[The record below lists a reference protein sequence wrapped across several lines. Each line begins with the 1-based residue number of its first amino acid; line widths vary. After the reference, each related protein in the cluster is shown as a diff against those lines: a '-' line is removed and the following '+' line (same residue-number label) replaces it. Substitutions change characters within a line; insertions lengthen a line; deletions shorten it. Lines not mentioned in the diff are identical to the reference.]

1 MSTDRRRKLPQV
13 TDFAP
18 EEVTPAVLLLLERC
32 HEQQAQIQALRDEIA
47 RLKGGNPRPPIKP
60 SRLDSEPDHSAR
72 SKRPGSARGQHKRR
86 KTHRLEIHDE
96 IVVAP
101 ATPPPAGSR
110 FKGTD
115 DFTVQD
121 LVIRAHN
128 TRYRIE
134 RWVTPE
140 GETLRGALPAEL
152 DGGHFGPTLRAFVLY
167 QYHPAHV
174 TQPLLHEQ
182 LGEWGIEIW
191 AGQLNRL
198 ITEPGEVFHAEKDA
212 LLRAGLQYSDF
223 VHVDDTGARHD
234 GRNSYATPIGNAD
247 FAWFA
252 STESKSRIN
261 FLELLRAGD
270 TRTRINDA
278 ACAYMRTQGL
288 PHTPLARLEALQ
300 PCPFDSQAAWQAT
313 LAELGITRERHVRI
327 ATEGALLGAV
337 IASGINPDL
346 VIISDAAGQFDVLT
360 HALCWIHAERGIH
373 KLLGFNDAQ
382 RAALAWARGEIWA
395 IYQALKAD
403 QAEPTPAAR
412 AAIEARFNAL
422 CTHKTGFESLNRALK
437 RLHRNGAELLCA
449 LDRPEIARHNNLAER
464 DIRDTVKKRKISGST
479 RSAAGRRCR
488 DTFASLKKTCRKQGI
503 SFWDYLRD
511 EIGHART
518 TPWLPSV
525 IVGAEQAGVSRA
537 HPAAGP

>member
-1 MSTDRRRKLPQV
+1 MNTERRRKLPQ
-13 TDFAP
+13 TSDFTAQ
-18 EEVTPAVLLLLERC
+18 ELTPAVVLLLEIC
-32 HEQQAQIQALRDEIA
+32 HAQQAEIQALRDEIA

-60 SRLDSEPDHSAR
+60 SKLESEPDHSAGA
-72 SKRPGSARGQHKRR
+72 KRQGSARGKHKRR

-96 IVVAP
+96 ITVAP
-101 ATPPPAGSR
+101 ATPPPPGSR
-110 FKGTD
+110 FKGYD
-115 DFTVQD
+115 EFTVQD

-128 TRYRIE
+128 TRYRLE
-134 RWVTPE
+134 RWVTPA
-140 GETLRGALPAEL
+140 GETLRGALPAAL

-167 QYHPAHV
+167 QYHHAHV

-182 LGEWGIEIW
+182 LGEWGIEIS
-191 AGQLNRL
+191 AGQLSRL
-198 ITEPGEVFHAEKDA
+198 ITEPCEVFHAEKEA
-212 LLRAGLQYSDF
+212 LLRAGLAHSDF

-234 GRNSYATPIGNAD
+234 GRNGYAAHIGNEH

-270 TRTRINDA
+270 AGYLINEA

-288 PHTPLARLEALQ
+288 AHTPLAQLEALV
-300 PCPFDSQAAWQAT
+300 PRTLDSQAAWQAMLT
-313 LAELGITRERHVRI
+313 ELGISRERHVRI

-337 IASGINPDL
+337 SASGINPEL
-346 VIISDAAGQFDVLT
+346 VIISDDAGQFDVLT

-395 IYQALKAD
+395 IYQALKAY

-412 AAIEARFNAL
+412 AEIEARFNAL

-437 RLHRNGAELLCA
+437 RLQRNAAELLRV
-449 LDRPEIARHNNLAER
+449 LDRPEIALHNNPAER
-464 DIRDTVKKRKISGST
+464 DIREYVKKRKISGST
-479 RSAAGRRCR
+479 RSDAGRRCR
-488 DTFASLKKTCRKQGI
+488 DTFASLKKTCRKQGL

-511 EIGHART
+511 RVGSKPAIPRLAS
-518 TPWLPSV
+518 L
-525 IVGAEQAGVSRA
+525 IFGAEPTQIARA
-537 HPAAGP
+537 EP